1 MSIDRSRTERLITV
15 GSQAAR
21 RPPSQ
26 HSTGHDW
33 GHVDAEEN
41 MASRFDR
48 ETPSTGQP
56 DRDLESLASTALL
69 AIGTRIRQ
77 LRNER
82 GLTLQALA
90 EMTGLSASLLS
101 LVERGKTSPSIGT
114 LVSIAHAFDVHMTDL
129 MPGMPAPPELPV
141 LRHSEQRVYATP
153 EGVNRRI
160 LRDDRVRGLEV
171 ALNEYGPGGKSAE
184 SLLHHDGYEYG
195 VVIEGSLIVEVDGE
209 TYELEPGD
217 SIAYDSKHPHRITN
231 QGTTEARAMWVNLD
245 RA

>member
-1 MSIDRSRTERLITV
+1 MGSTLDRQM
-15 GSQAAR
+15 G
-21 RPPSQ
+21 
-26 HSTGHDW
+26 
-33 GHVDAEEN
+33 
-41 MASRFDR
+41 
-48 ETPSTGQP
+48 STGQP
-56 DRDLESLASTALL
+56 ADDLEHLASSALL
-69 AIGTRIRQ
+69 AIGSRVRQ

-129 MPGMPAPPELPV
+129 MPGLPTPPESPV
-141 LRHSEQRVYATP
+141 LRQHEQRSYATP

-171 ALNEYGPGGKSAE
+171 ALNEYGPGGRSADT
-184 SLLHHDGYEYG
+184 LLHHNGYEYG
-195 VVIEGSLIVEVDGE
+195 VVIEGTLTVEVDGKSF
-209 TYELEPGD
+209 ELHPGD
-217 SIAYDSKHPHRITN
+217 SVAYDSSHPHRIVN
-231 QGTTEARAMWVNLD
+231 GGKTEARAMWVNLD